1 MGWGHAIFWERD
13 AHAASFAD
21 FCSRLQH
28 GAAAGAL
35 VAGSGCALCHA
46 VRNVG
51 VAVSGHGWH
60 GGLWRVYLR
69 QRVNVEMVF
78 VAALLVGIGMLNAV
92 KFYKI
97 LQTGLGALQADQSFQ
112 LTFYVYMTFLGTVLP
127 PFIVWLVLRELSDEL
142 RNLAARDPMTQ
153 LLNRRGL
160 SEALQ

>member
-1 MGWGHAIFWERD
+1 MRKFSIFPAVASAALVLAGCSSNYAAEGALGGAAAGAAYGAVADKDVAKSAAI
-13 AHAASFAD
+13 
-21 FCSRLQH
+21 

-78 VAALLVGIGMLNAV
+78 VAALLVALACSMPSSFTKSSRPGLAPCR
-92 KFYKI
+92 
-97 LQTGLGALQADQSFQ
+97 QTRAFS
-112 LTFYVYMTFLGTVLP
+112 
-127 PFIVWLVLRELSDEL
+127 
-142 RNLAARDPMTQ
+142 
-153 LLNRRGL
+153 
-160 SEALQ
+160 

>member
-1 MGWGHAIFWERD
+1 
-13 AHAASFAD
+13 
-21 FCSRLQH
+21 
-28 GAAAGAL
+28 
-35 VAGSGCALCHA
+35 
-46 VRNVG
+46 
-51 VAVSGHGWH
+51 
-60 GGLWRVYLR
+60 
-69 QRVNVEMVF
+69 MVF